1 MTALFTHTKIQTRIF
16 FALGVLSIALIGIG
30 ILSYSIINLSD
41 DKSEE
46 LGIYAHRALYA
57 RQIDTSIATAIGWGR
72 SISGAQSAQ
81 EAERFAKPL
90 QDELVEMQKT
100 HEAWGKIVNP
110 ALRGIYDARVK
121 LIAEFVAQ
129 RHEMIRLLKADG
141 VAKAREYGTSE
152 AVAKN
157 LDALNKSIADGVA
170 ANVKSL
176 DVVTGELVTY
186 FVTQRRIL
194 IGAIVVALVVA
205 WAFAGFI
212 AVATITRPIRRMT
225 GSLSLL
231 AEGDMRAA
239 IAGTERR
246 DEIGQM
252 AQAAFALKDKSV
264 LAARTQNALTNVST
278 SVMVADTEN
287 RIVFC
292 NQAVMSLMRNAQ
304 DEIRRDLPNFDVDM
318 LIGSNIDVFHRNP
331 AHQRSMLAALSS
343 THRTRIK
350 VGGRTFDL
358 VANPAVNDRG
368 ERVGTSVEWA
378 DVTDQLKVEQEV
390 AEAVQAASAGDFSS
404 RLPLD
409 GRTGFVRQLSESVNQ
424 LFETSG
430 RALESV
436 ADVVSHMARG
446 DLAHT
451 VDNDHF
457 RGLFGKLRDDVNSTI
472 LKLRDIAGDLN
483 RSAATVKDAAA
494 EISTGSQDLASRT
507 ESQAAS
513 IEETAASMHEITAT
527 VKQNAD
533 NAQAA
538 SQMAAVAR
546 DAADK
551 GGTVMG
557 NVVTAMSQIE
567 GSAAKISDIV
577 GLIDEI
583 AFQTNL
589 LALNASVEAARAGE
603 AGKGFAVVAQEVRAL
618 AQRSADASREIKT
631 LITASNSQVREG
643 GKLVGEAGESLHEI
657 VNAVKKVTDI
667 VSEIAAASREQ
678 ATGLEQVNTAV
689 GSMDEM
695 TQRNGALVEETSA
708 SAQALSEQAGHLAQ
722 LVGFFRVGNAGT
734 KSQPAAKKA
743 DAKQPVVKTAT
754 VTKATSAQG
763 NAAIKTE
770 DGNWAEF

>member
-1 MTALFTHTKIQTRIF
+1 
-16 FALGVLSIALIGIG
+16 
-30 ILSYSIINLSD
+30 
-41 DKSEE
+41 
-46 LGIYAHRALYA
+46 
-57 RQIDTSIATAIGWGR
+57 
-72 SISGAQSAQ
+72 
-81 EAERFAKPL
+81 
-90 QDELVEMQKT
+90 MQKI
-100 HEAWGKIVNP
+100 HEDWGKIVNP

-129 RHEMIRLLKADG
+129 RHEIIRLLKTEG
-141 VAKAREYGTSE
+141 VAKAREFGMSD
-152 AVAKN
+152 AVVKN
-157 LDALNKSIADGVA
+157 REALNKSIVDGVA

-176 DVVTGELVTY
+176 DTVNAELVKY
-186 FVTQRRIL
+186 YDTQRKIM
-194 IGAIVVALVVA
+194 IGAIVIALIVS

-212 AVATITRPIRRMT
+212 AVVTITRPIRRMT

-231 AEGDMRAA
+231 AEGDMTVA
-239 IAGTERR
+239 IADTDRR

-252 AQAAFALKDKSV
+252 AQAALALKEKTV
-264 LAARTQNALTNVST
+264 MAARTQNALTNVST
-278 SVMVADTEN
+278 SVMVADNEN

-292 NQAVMSLMRNAQ
+292 NQAVMSLLRNAQ
-304 DEIRRDLPNFDVDM
+304 AEIRRDLPNFNVDT
-318 LIGSNIDVFHRNP
+318 LVGSNIDVFHRNP
-331 AHQRSMLAALSS
+331 NHQRSMLAAMSG
-343 THRTRIK
+343 THRARIK

-358 VANPAVNDRG
+358 VANPAINDRG

-378 DVTDQLKVEQEV
+378 DVTDQLKIEQEV
-390 AEAVQAASAGDFSS
+390 AEAVQAASVGDFSR
-404 RLPLD
+404 RLPLE
-409 GRTGFVRQLSESVNQ
+409 GRSGFVRQLSESVNQ
-424 LFETSG
+424 LFETTG

-436 ADVVSHMARG
+436 ADVVSHMASG
-446 DLAHT
+446 DLTHT

-551 GGTVMG
+551 GGAVMG

-618 AQRSADASREIKT
+618 AQRSADASKEIKT
-631 LITASNSQVREG
+631 LISASNSQVREG

-689 GSMDEM
+689 GTMDEM

-708 SAQALSEQAGHLAQ
+708 SAQSLSEQAGHLAQ
-722 LVGFFRVGNAGT
+722 LVGFFRTGNTGASSKPAVRPST
-734 KSQPAAKKA
+734 DKPATVTHIASKAAAKPASSKPAAKPAGKPVAALKTVASSQEKPEPNDA
-743 DAKQPVVKTAT
+743 DWQ
-754 VTKATSAQG
+754 
-763 NAAIKTE
+763 
-770 DGNWAEF
+770 EF